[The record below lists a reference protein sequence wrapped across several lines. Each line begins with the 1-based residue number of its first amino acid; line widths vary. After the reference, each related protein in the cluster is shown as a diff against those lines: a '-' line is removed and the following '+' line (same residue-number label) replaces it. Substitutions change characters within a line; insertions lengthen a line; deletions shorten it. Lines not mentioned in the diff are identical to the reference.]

1 MAKKPK
7 IDTLIF
13 FLQVTT
19 RVFLVWAY
27 HLFDDASDARDF
39 SMHSRRGH
47 TSESYRL
54 VYENNPTDSMSDQ
67 HSPALTT
74 TSVKPSTPA
83 KRGQKSHGVHL
94 GFSFL
99 VLLLTAILSVLE

>member
-1 MAKKPK
+1 MQIK
-7 IDTLIF
+7 IRCFF

-27 HLFDDASDARDF
+27 HLVDDASDARDF

-54 VYENNPTDSMSDQ
+54 VYENKSSNISK
-67 HSPALTT
+67 TT
-74 TSVKPSTPA
+74 ATNQCKRVPDLRRPGSVRIKRYCA
-83 KRGQKSHGVHL
+83 KTVD
-94 GFSFL
+94 
-99 VLLLTAILSVLE
+99 

>member
-1 MAKKPK
+1 MQIK
-7 IDTLIF
+7 IRCFF

-27 HLFDDASDARDF
+27 HLVDDASDARDF

-67 HSPALTT
+67 RSRSIRMTSSP
-74 TSVKPSTPA
+74 KPSTPA
-83 KRGQKSHGVHL
+83 KRGQKSLGVHL
-94 GFSFL
+94 GFSSL
-99 VLLLTAILSVLE
+99 VILLTTVLRVLV